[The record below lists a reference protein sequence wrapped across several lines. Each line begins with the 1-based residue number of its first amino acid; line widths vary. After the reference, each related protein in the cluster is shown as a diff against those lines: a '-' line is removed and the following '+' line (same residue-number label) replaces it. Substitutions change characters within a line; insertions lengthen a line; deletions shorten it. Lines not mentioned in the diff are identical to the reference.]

1 MKRKIVIKPI
11 TLGIYSMAFILL
23 VGYSDDI
30 NATKLVQVNSQK
42 NTQSFTEYKGII
54 IDSETKKTLVFA
66 DININN
72 TNIRT
77 VTNKEGEFLLKVP
90 NNFLG
95 KMITVSYLGYETIE
109 IWLNKLH
116 NNINTISLNISITEL
131 NQVKINMPNDALSL
145 VKMALSRK
153 NENYYDKQAIMTAFY
168 REAVRKGK
176 RNASL
181 SEAVVEIY
189 KQPYK
194 ALRKDQINMV
204 KSRKNTNYS
213 RLDTLA
219 LKLQGGPF
227 TTLYTDIVKY
237 PEYIFNEDTF
247 QQYEFNFDKSTEIN
261 DRQVYTV
268 RFKQIEVENSPLY
281 YGKLYIDAET
291 FTLVSAAYSLNLKNI
306 EEASQMFIRK
316 KPAKVS
322 VEPTE
327 ATYRVDYKTKNGK
340 WHYGYSNIQAAF
352 KVKWKNKIFS
362 NTYTLDIEM
371 AITDW
376 IVNATGDSKPD
387 NSLKSSIILIDEASG
402 FSDPEFWGEYN
413 IIEPEK
419 SIESAIK
426 KIAKQL
432 NRAQS

>member
-1 MKRKIVIKPI
+1 
-11 TLGIYSMAFILL
+11 
-23 VGYSDDI
+23 
-30 NATKLVQVNSQK
+30 
-42 NTQSFTEYKGII
+42 
-54 IDSETKKTLVFA
+54 
-66 DININN
+66 
-72 TNIRT
+72 
-77 VTNKEGEFLLKVP
+77 
-90 NNFLG
+90 
-95 KMITVSYLGYETIE
+95 MITVSYLGYETIE

-376 IVNATGDSKPD
+376 IVNATGDRKPD